1 LIQQGKIRAAGVSNY
16 SVAQMEEA
24 NRTLQ
29 LASNQV
35 SYSMLNRAIENDLVP
50 YSLENNTGIIVYSPM
65 ERGLL
70 TGKYFKETQL
80 KDNDHRNGYFSQFDL
95 NKVKTFLEKIEPIAQ
110 EKGASLSQLVLRWT
124 TLQPAITVV
133 LAGARNA
140 QQAIENAKAMSIDL
154 SQEELN
160 FINSALSE
168 I

>member
-1 LIQQGKIRAAGVSNY
+1 
-16 SVAQMEEA
+16 MEEA
-24 NRTLQ
+24 NKTFK

-50 YSLENNTGIIVYSPM
+50 YSLENNSGIIVYSPM

-70 TGKYFKETQL
+70 TGKYFKEDQL
-80 KDNDHRNGYFSQFDL
+80 KENDHRNGYFSQFDL
-95 NKVKTFLEKIEPIAQ
+95 DKVKNFLEKIEPIAK
-110 EKGASLSQLVLRWT
+110 EKGVTLSQLVLRWT

-140 QQAIENAKAMSIDL
+140 QQAIENAKTMSLDL
-154 SQEELN
+154 TQEELN
-160 FINSALSE
+160 FINSELKE